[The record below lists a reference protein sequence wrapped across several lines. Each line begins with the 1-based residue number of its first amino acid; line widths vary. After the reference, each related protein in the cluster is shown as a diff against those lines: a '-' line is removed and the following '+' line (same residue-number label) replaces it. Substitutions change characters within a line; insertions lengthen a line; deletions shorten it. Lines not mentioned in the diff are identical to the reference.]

1 MPSKQKTVWLAPV
14 WFKVL
19 ILGKF
24 FQNLML
30 IHGDRGKSK
39 IYANVSFKLSFDF
52 GSYFIPFHSDDVR
65 NFGYIYIYTNI
76 YIYIK
81 ISKV

>member
-1 MPSKQKTVWLAPV
+1 MPSKQKTVWLTPV

-24 FQNLML
+24 FQNPMP

-39 IYANVSFKLSFDF
+39 LYANVSFILSLGF
-52 GSYFIPFHSDDVR
+52 GFYFIPLHSDDVR
-65 NFGYIYIYTNI
+65 NFGYIY
-76 YIYIK
+76 K
-81 ISKV
+81 

>member
-19 ILGKF
+19 IFGKF
-24 FQNLML
+24 FQNLMP

-39 IYANVSFKLSFDF
+39 IYANVSFELSFDF

-65 NFGYIYIYTNI
+65 NFGYIYISKYI
-76 YIYIK
+76 YIYI
-81 ISKV
+81 

>member
-1 MPSKQKTVWLAPV
+1 MPSKLKTVWVAPV
-14 WFKVL
+14 WCEVL

-24 FQNLML
+24 FQNLTP

-39 IYANVSFKLSFDF
+39 IYANISFELLFDF

-65 NFGYIYIYTNI
+65 NFGYIY
-76 YIYIK
+76 K
-81 ISKV
+81 